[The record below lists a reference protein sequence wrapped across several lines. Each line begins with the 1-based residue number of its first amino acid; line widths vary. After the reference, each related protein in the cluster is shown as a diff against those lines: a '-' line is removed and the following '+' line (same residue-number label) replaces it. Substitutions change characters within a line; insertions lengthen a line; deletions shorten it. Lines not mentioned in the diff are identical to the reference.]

1 MEYIFIGLIVLVII
15 ILISGIK
22 FVPQANEY
30 VVERLGTY
38 SRSLHAGPHYV
49 VPLDRKSVV

>member
-22 FVPQANEY
+22 FIPALSTQVLTMLYPLSK
-30 VVERLGTY
+30 RLQRE
-38 SRSLHAGPHYV
+38 SP
-49 VPLDRKSVV
+49 